1 MALLKSRSEKRKQ
14 AAALKYDPESNEA
27 PIISALGVG
36 HIAEKIIESAEEH
49 NVPVVEN
56 EALSDVLQT
65 LSVGDAIPPQ
75 LYEAVA
81 QILVFISRKDSE
93 YYKNMRF

>member
-1 MALLKSRSEKRKQ
+1 MPSAKTERRKQ

-27 PIISALGVG
+27 PIIAALGVG
-36 HIAEKIIESAEEH
+36 TIAEKIIESAEEH
-49 NVPVVEN
+49 DIPIVEN

-81 QILVFISRKDSE
+81 QILVYISRQDSE
-93 YYKNMRF
+93 YYKKLRF

>member
-1 MALLKSRSEKRKQ
+1 MAKAKPNKKKQ
-14 AAALKYDPESNEA
+14 AAALKYDPQSNEA

-36 HIAEKIIESAEEH
+36 AIAEKIIEAAEEH
-49 NVPVVEN
+49 DIPVVEN
-56 EALSDVLQT
+56 EALSDMLQA

-81 QILVFISRKDSE
+81 QILVYISRQDSD
-93 YYKNMRF
+93 YYNKLRF

>member
-1 MALLKSRSEKRKQ
+1 MPGKSDRKKQ
-14 AAALKYDPESNEA
+14 AAALKYDPQSNEA
-27 PIISALGVG
+27 PIITALGSG
-36 HIAEKIIESAEEH
+36 TIAEKIIETAEE
-49 NVPVVEN
+49 NEIPVVQN

-65 LSVGDAIPPQ
+65 LSVGDVIPPQ

-81 QILVFISRKDSE
+81 QILVFISRKDNE